1 LVNKTIEDIF
11 PVEFFRRPIN
21 IVVNQNYSIFL
32 APIEKHKPRVIYRM
46 SKLLIIAEKPSV
58 ATDLARV
65 LGKLPEM
72 GKFKKQ
78 KDYFENDHA
87 YVASALGHLVALKMP
102 TKEDGKK
109 LPWSITH
116 LPHVPNAF
124 ELEPI
129 ERSLAKYKL
138 LVRLLKKK
146 DVSTVINACDA
157 GREGELIFRY
167 LMDMA
172 DIKKDLTIKRM
183 WMQSMT
189 DNSIIEAWSNMRTG
203 EEMNDLAD
211 AAVCRSQSDWL
222 IGLNGTRALTAFNSR
237 NGGFNVT
244 SAGRVQTPTLV
255 ILTEKERLIRNFV
268 SRPFYEVHGDFK
280 VENGEYASRWFVENF
295 EKDEEDN
302 QRKAERI
309 WTLEEAETIRA
320 RCEGKTGKVEENK
333 KPSKQTPPQLFDLT
347 SLQRE
352 AGNKFGFSAQRT
364 LQLAQALYDRYKLL
378 TYPRTDSKYLPEDY
392 VDTVKGTVL
401 TISQGKP
408 NETLNQTIVNSAKW
422 LVKNDKI
429 VPSKRVFNTKKVSDH
444 FAIIPTGKLPP
455 AKLDDAAAKLYQM
468 VIQRFFAIFYPHAE
482 FELTRRI
489 TRIGEDSFLTAGRIL
504 VVPGYLEVYGR
515 KPGVAAD
522 KDELVFVA
530 DGESAENMAIE
541 MRANETKPP
550 ARFNDSTLLSA
561 METAGKRV
569 DDDELREAM
578 SDRGLGTPATRAA
591 IIENLIRQ
599 KYVFRNEINKRE
611 LVVSNK
617 GIALVDLLDEIG
629 ITTLGSPEMTGEWEF
644 KLKEMEAGRLNKDQ
658 FMNEIIELTNG
669 IVAQTKEFTAEKVN
683 RIFPD
688 LETACLEC
696 EKSPLKQ
703 TDGVFECKNPECSFR
718 LKKHIA
724 SHELTAQEARD
735 LIVDK
740 KIGPITDFK
749 NRFGQPFE
757 AELTFAK
764 EKKTWKVAFVFE
776 GDDRREEEL
785 KNLRDEQIIC
795 QAKLDDESEQLIPI
809 YEVESAYLAP
819 AMATKVDDRGVRI
832 SKTILKREIPTEQA
846 VKLFV
851 EGKTDLMPGF
861 LSKKGR
867 KFAAHLTIDREKGK
881 LGFEFAPRKNAKK
894 SAEDGEADTE
904 LKAPK
909 KSAAKKKKAT
919 KKKTTRKKTTA
930 KKAKKKS
937 TKKTP
942 KKKPT
947 ENKSVAAEE
956 KSE

>member
-1 LVNKTIEDIF
+1 
-11 PVEFFRRPIN
+11 
-21 IVVNQNYSIFL
+21 
-32 APIEKHKPRVIYRM
+32 M

-65 LGKLPEM
+65 LGKLPEI
-72 GKFKKQ
+72 GKFEKK
-78 KDYFENDHA
+78 KDYFENDNA
-87 YVASALGHLVALKMP
+87 FVASALGHLVGLKMP

-109 LPWSITH
+109 LPWSMTH
-116 LPHVPNAF
+116 LPHVPKKF

-129 ERSLAKYKL
+129 ERSLAKFKL

-146 DVSTVINACDA
+146 EVDTVVNACDA

-167 LMDMA
+167 LMEMA
-172 DIKKDLTIKRM
+172 NIKKDLTVQRM

-189 DNSIIEAWSNMRTG
+189 DGAILEAWQTMRSG
-203 EEMNDLAD
+203 EEYDNLAD

-268 SRPFYEVHGDFK
+268 SRPYYEVHADFK
-280 VENGEYASRWFVENF
+280 VANGEYAAKWFREDF
-295 EKDEEDN
+295 EKDENDN
-302 QRKAERI
+302 QLKAERI
-309 WTLEEAETIRA
+309 WTLEEAEAIKD
-320 RCEGKTGKVEENK
+320 RCAGKVGKVEENK
-333 KPSKQTPPQLFDLT
+333 KPAKQAPPLLFDLT

-352 AGNKFGFSAQRT
+352 AGNKFGFSAKRT
-364 LQLAQALYDRYKLL
+364 LQLAQALYDRYKLT

-392 VDTVKGTVL
+392 IDTVKETV
-401 TISQGKP
+401 QGFAKAKP
-408 NETLNQTIVNSAKW
+408 NTALSEN
-422 LVKNDKI
+422 LVKCSKWVVDNDKI
-429 VPSKRVFNTKKVSDH
+429 GPTKRVFNTKKVSDH

-455 AKLDDAAAKLYQM
+455 AKLDESAAKLYQLVM
-468 VIQRFFAIFYPHAE
+468 QRFLGIFFPHAE
-482 FELTRRI
+482 FEVTKRI
-489 TRIGEDSFLTAGRIL
+489 TRIEKDSFLTSGRIL

-515 KPGVAAD
+515 TAGVAAD

-530 DGESAENMAIE
+530 DGESADAKNVEL
-541 MRANETKPP
+541 RANETKPP

-578 SDRGLGTPATRAA
+578 SERGLGTPATRAA

-599 KYVFRNEINKRE
+599 KYVFRHELNKRE

-644 KLKEMEAGRLNKDQ
+644 KLKEMEAGRLSKDV
-658 FMNEIIELTNG
+658 FMNEIVDLTNG
-669 IVAQTKEFTAEKVN
+669 IVAQTKQYTDEKVN
-683 RIFPD
+683 RVFPN
-688 LETACLEC
+688 LHAPCPEC
-696 EKSPLKQ
+696 NGQVHKQ
-703 TDGVFECKNPECSFR
+703 TDGVFECMNPECSFR

-724 SHELTAQEARD
+724 SHELTEDEARD
-735 LIVDK
+735 LMTSK

-757 AELTFAK
+757 AELTIAK

-785 KNLRDEQIIC
+785 KNLKPEQIIC
-795 QAKLDDESEQLIPI
+795 QAKLKDDSEDLIPI
-809 YEVESAYLAP
+809 YEVENAYLAP
-819 AMATKVDDRGVRI
+819 MMANKVDERGVRI

-846 VKLFV
+846 IKLFV

-894 SAEDGEADTE
+894 KTDGDDAEGEA
-904 LKAPK
+904 KVKKVK
-909 KSAAKKKKAT
+909 KST
-919 KKKTTRKKTTA
+919 KKKTT
-930 KKAKKKS
+930 
-937 TKKTP
+937 

-947 ENKSVAAEE
+947 KKKTTKKKTTKKKPAKKKTTKKKTTPKKPTKKKTPPEDA
-956 KSE
+956 